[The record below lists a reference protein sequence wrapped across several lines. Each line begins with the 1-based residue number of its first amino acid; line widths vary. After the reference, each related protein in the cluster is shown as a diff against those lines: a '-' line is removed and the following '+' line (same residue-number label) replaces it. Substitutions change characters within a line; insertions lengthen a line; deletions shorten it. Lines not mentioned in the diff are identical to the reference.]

1 MFNRVIYT
9 LYLFSR
15 TRKDGGDVARVGG
28 SVAFLICTNLLATA
42 TIICHLQDI
51 PFGAIFVEYE
61 IIILT
66 GALVCF
72 SGMQLYTST
81 LIKKIKAKQ
90 KNIKRTD
97 PLWILIYS
105 IFSVILLLYS
115 MTLL

>member
-1 MFNRVIYT
+1 MFNRIIYT

-28 SVAFLICTNLLATA
+28 SVAFLIFINLMATA
-42 TIICHLQDI
+42 TIICYLQAI
-51 PFGAIFVEYE
+51 SFGAIFVEYE
-61 IIILT
+61 MVILT

-72 SGMQLYTST
+72 LGMQLYTST
-81 LIKKIKAKQ
+81 LIKKIKARKQ
-90 KNIKRTD
+90 TVKRMD
-97 PLWILIYS
+97 PLRILIYS